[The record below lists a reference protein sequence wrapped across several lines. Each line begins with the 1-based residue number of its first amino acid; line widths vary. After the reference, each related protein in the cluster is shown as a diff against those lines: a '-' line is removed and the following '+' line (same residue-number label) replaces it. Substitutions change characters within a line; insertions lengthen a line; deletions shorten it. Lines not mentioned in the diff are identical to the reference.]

1 MNLFYFTILLQN
13 SRKNYTSGRYTVGC
27 GSNGD
32 ISVYN
37 REDGSGTRDAFLELL
52 GIESDE
58 LNTGVAQLNSTSA
71 VIQGVAGD
79 EKAIGYASLGSV
91 DSTVKALSV
100 DGVTP
105 TEETVADG
113 SYKVS
118 RPFELMYDETALA
131 ENDLLSEF
139 IEYLKSAEAQTVIA
153 AEGYVSVVENAPAYT
168 VPTADLSVTEIEASG
183 STSVGPLMTE
193 LAADFSAKV
202 EEATGQEVQVTVSG
216 GGSGQGIKDA
226 NEGNTEIGM
235 ASKEVV
241 DGEDITNEDVT
252 IYQLCADGIAV
263 IVNKANPATDISL
276 ENLKKIYTD
285 KSLNWIDIGVEFP
298 EEE

>member
-1 MNLFYFTILLQN
+1 MAIASAALACGIGFAA
-13 SRKNYTSGRYTVGC
+13 VGC

-91 DSTVKALSV
+91 DTTVKALSV
-100 DGVTP
+100 DGVAP
-105 TEETVADG
+105 TEATVADG
-113 SYKVS
+113 TYKVS
-118 RPFELMYDETALA
+118 RPFELMYDETELTS
-131 ENDLLSEF
+131 NDLLAEF
-139 IEYLKSAEAQTVIA
+139 VEYLKSAEAQTIIA
-153 AEGYVSVVENAPAYT
+153 DEGYVSVVENAPAYT
-168 VPTADLSVTEIEASG
+168 VPEGNLTVTEIEASG
-183 STSVGPLMTE
+183 STSVGPLMTK

-235 ASKEVV
+235 ASKEVTKGTDV
-241 DGEDITNEDVT
+241 TNENVT

-263 IVNKANPATDISL
+263 IVNTANPATDISL

-285 KSLNWIDIGVEFP
+285 KSLNWSDIGVMFP

>member
-1 MNLFYFTILLQN
+1 MKKILMAVASAVLAC
-13 SRKNYTSGRYTVGC
+13 GIGVAAVGC

-79 EKAIGYASLGSV
+79 VKAIGYASLGSV
-91 DSTVKALSV
+91 DTTVKALSV
-100 DGVTP
+100 DGVAP
-105 TEETVADG
+105 TEATVADG

-118 RPFELMYDETALA
+118 RPFELMYDETKLTS
-131 ENDLLSEF
+131 NDLLAEF
-139 IEYLKSAEAQTVIA
+139 VEYLKSAEAQTIIA
-153 AEGYVSVVENAPAYT
+153 DEGYVSVVENAPVYT
-168 VPTADLSVTEIEASG
+168 VPEGNLTVTEIEASG
-183 STSVGPLMTE
+183 STSVGPLMTK

-235 ASKEVV
+235 ASKEVTKGTDV
-241 DGEDITNEDVT
+241 TNENVT

-263 IVNKANPATDISL
+263 IVNTANPATDISL

-285 KSLNWIDIGVEFP
+285 KSLNWSDIGVVFP

>member
-1 MNLFYFTILLQN
+1 MKKILMAVASAVLAC
-13 SRKNYTSGRYTVGC
+13 GIGFAAVGC

-79 EKAIGYASLGSV
+79 VKAIGYASLGSV
-91 DSTVKALSV
+91 DTTVKALSV
-100 DGVTP
+100 DGVAP
-105 TEETVADG
+105 TEATVADG

-118 RPFELMYDETALA
+118 RPFELMYDETELTS
-131 ENDLLSEF
+131 NDLLAEF
-139 IEYLKSAEAQTVIA
+139 VEYLKSAEAQTIIA
-153 AEGYVSVVENAPAYT
+153 DEGYVSVVENAPAYT
-168 VPTADLSVTEIEASG
+168 VPEGNLTVTEIEASG
-183 STSVGPLMTE
+183 STSVGPLMTK

-235 ASKEVV
+235 ASKEVTKGTDV
-241 DGEDITNEDVT
+241 TNENVT

-263 IVNKANPATDISL
+263 IVNTANPATDISL

-285 KSLNWIDIGVEFP
+285 KSLNWSDIGVVFP

>member
-1 MNLFYFTILLQN
+1 MKKILMAVASAVLAC
-13 SRKNYTSGRYTVGC
+13 GIGFAAVGC

-79 EKAIGYASLGSV
+79 VKAIGYASLGSV
-91 DSTVKALSV
+91 DTTVKALSV
-100 DGVTP
+100 DGVAP
-105 TEETVADG
+105 TEATVADG

-118 RPFELMYDETALA
+118 RPFELMYDETELTS
-131 ENDLLSEF
+131 NDLLAEYV
-139 IEYLKSAEAQTVIA
+139 EYLKSAEAQTIIA
-153 AEGYVSVVENAPAYT
+153 DEGYVSVVENAPAYT
-168 VPTADLSVTEIEASG
+168 VPEGNLTVTEIEASG
-183 STSVGPLMTE
+183 STSVGPLMTK

-235 ASKEVV
+235 ASKEVTKRTDV
-241 DGEDITNEDVT
+241 TNENVT

-263 IVNKANPATDISL
+263 IVNTANPATDISL

-285 KSLNWIDIGVEFP
+285 KSLNWSDIGVMFP
-298 EEE
+298 EEK

>member
-1 MNLFYFTILLQN
+1 MKKILLAVA
-13 SRKNYTSGRYTVGC
+13 STVLACGIGVAAVGC

-58 LNTGVAQLNSTSA
+58 LNTGVAQLSSTSA

-79 EKAIGYASLGSV
+79 EKAIGYVSLGSV
-91 DSTVKALSV
+91 DTTVKALSV

-118 RPFELMYDETALA
+118 RPFELMYDETTLA

-139 IEYLKSAEAQTVIA
+139 IEYLKSAEAQTIIA
-153 AEGYVSVVENAPAYT
+153 EKGYVSVVENAPAYT
-168 VPTADLSVTEIEASG
+168 VPEADLSVTEIEASG
-183 STSVGPLMTE
+183 STSVGPLMTK
-193 LAADFSAKV
+193 LAEDFSAKV
-202 EEATGQEVQVTVSG
+202 KDATGQEVQVTVSG
-216 GGSGQGIKDA
+216 GGSGQGIADA
-226 NEGNTEIGM
+226 NAGNTEIGM

-241 DGEDITNEDVT
+241 DGEDVTNEDVT

-263 IVNKANPATDISL
+263 IVNNANPATNITLD
-276 ENLKKIYTD
+276 NLKKVYTD

>member
-1 MNLFYFTILLQN
+1 MKKILLAVA
-13 SRKNYTSGRYTVGC
+13 STVLACGIGVAAVGC

-79 EKAIGYASLGSV
+79 VKAIGYASLGSV
-91 DSTVKALSV
+91 DTTVKALSV
-100 DGVTP
+100 DGVAP
-105 TEETVADG
+105 TEATVADG

-118 RPFELMYDETALA
+118 RPFELMYDETELTS
-131 ENDLLSEF
+131 NDLLAEF
-139 IEYLKSAEAQTVIA
+139 VEYLKSAEAQTIIA
-153 AEGYVSVVENAPAYT
+153 DEGYVSVVENAPAYT
-168 VPTADLSVTEIEASG
+168 VPEGNLTVTEIEASG
-183 STSVGPLMTE
+183 STSVGPLMTK

-235 ASKEVV
+235 ASKEVTKGTDV
-241 DGEDITNEDVT
+241 TNENVT

-263 IVNKANPATDISL
+263 IVNTANPATDISL

-285 KSLNWIDIGVEFP
+285 KSLNWSDIGVMFP